1 MDCKYIQVL
10 SASRCVRAV
19 RGWHPEEHRQQI
31 KGLHKSFASCKL
43 KEIAEAKGTSIS
55 ALSSFIV
62 TEYLM
67 EHYQE
72 YVAGT
77 EKEDLSI
84 WEML

>member
-1 MDCKYIQVL
+1 MQQPNKVKFQKHALKYSL
-10 SASRCVRAV
+10 SNCLY
-19 RGWHPEEHRQQI
+19 E
-31 KGLHKSFASCKL
+31 KL
-43 KEIAEAKGTSIS
+43 EEIAEAKGTSIS

-72 YVAGT
+72 YVTGT

>member
-1 MDCKYIQVL
+1 
-10 SASRCVRAV
+10 
-19 RGWHPEEHRQQI
+19 
-31 KGLHKSFASCKL
+31 L

-72 YVAGT
+72 YVTGT

>member
-1 MDCKYIQVL
+1 
-10 SASRCVRAV
+10 
-19 RGWHPEEHRQQI
+19 
-31 KGLHKSFASCKL
+31 L

>member
-1 MDCKYIQVL
+1 MAHHLKL
-10 SASRCVRAV
+10 
-19 RGWHPEEHRQQI
+19 GE
-31 KGLHKSFASCKL
+31 KHKSFASCKL